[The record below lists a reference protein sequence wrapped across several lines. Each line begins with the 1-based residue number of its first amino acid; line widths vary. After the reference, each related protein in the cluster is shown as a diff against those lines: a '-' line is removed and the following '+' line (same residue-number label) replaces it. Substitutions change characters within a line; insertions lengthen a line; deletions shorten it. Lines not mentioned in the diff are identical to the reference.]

1 MSDSLWSHAPQPTRL
16 LCPQD
21 SPGKSTGAGCHFLLQ
36 GSSWPRDQT
45 LISCIAGRFFTNWPT
60 REAQRLWKDT
70 LRWSW
75 SLLSP
80 GKNFLTLPGV
90 SVVKNLP
97 QAQEMKVQSL
107 DQSLGWEDPWRRKW
121 QPTPVFLPGESHGQR
136 EPGDSPWGWKRV
148 RHD

>member
-21 SPGKSTGAGCHFLLQ
+21 SPGKSIGAGCHFLLQ
-36 GSSWPRDQT
+36 GSSRPRDQT
-45 LISCIAGRFFTNWPT
+45 LVFCIAGRFFTNWAT

-70 LRWSW
+70 FRWSW

-97 QAQEMKVQSL
+97 QAQEMQVQSL
-107 DQSLGWEDPWRRKW
+107 NQSLVWEDPWRRKW

-148 RHD
+148 RHN